1 MSALR
6 HLTAILSPQGPTLS
20 PRDLVDEP
28 AKHELSSME
37 EEQMRA
43 EVLRLRRALD
53 VRNREVALLRSAVD
67 DSQRRRS
74 ARARSPARG
83 TPPRSATMV
92 AAAGAVADRAPDS
105 IWPLVLDATRVDG
118 ARAPAA
124 VDVSALHEQIAALT
138 SQLAQERAHARR
150 MCCAQVVCPHCE
162 EFVPLA
168 DEPA

>member
-74 ARARSPARG
+74 ARAPRG
-83 TPPRSATMV
+83 AFEL
-92 AAAGAVADRAPDS
+92 AP
-105 IWPLVLDATRVDG
+105 
-118 ARAPAA
+118 
-124 VDVSALHEQIAALT
+124 
-138 SQLAQERAHARR
+138 
-150 MCCAQVVCPHCE
+150 
-162 EFVPLA
+162 
-168 DEPA
+168 